1 MIGLLSKILTGRL
14 LHIGSLLGT
23 LNRPILYSRQVTLAG
38 VWKNSWMYHVSS
50 PVTLSF
56 RLISFEPLGRL
67 LVSIPISSNMVAV
80 YTRRRRGEFDS
91 VSEEG
96 LDLSVFCFGTRT
108 FGLFVFF
115 FAGSSIPL
123 RSFPL
128 VTAITCLTI
137 AARPFSSNNGQLG
150 SISPFRKRV
159 ASLLR
164 WNTLRLINST
174 TCLASNAALSAASAT
189 SFKSSIVFTFF
200 DRTDILLLLSSRA
213 LRASPSICSALSA
226 RIFSF
231 SALAFAFLAS
241 DSASLTLPKALSRS
255 FFIKASLDSYSLRV
269 SSSIA
274 LFSSSKKLTY
284 SLRLTNSLVKRTF
297 SMRKIWSSNCMLSLV
312 SMYAKVLKISEIC
325 NYL

>member
-1 MIGLLSKILTGRL
+1 
-14 LHIGSLLGT
+14 
-23 LNRPILYSRQVTLAG
+23 
-38 VWKNSWMYHVSS
+38 
-50 PVTLSF
+50 
-56 RLISFEPLGRL
+56 
-67 LVSIPISSNMVAV
+67 MVAV
-80 YTRRRRGEFDS
+80 YTRRRQGVFDS
-91 VSEEG
+91 VSKEG

-115 FAGSSIPL
+115 FAESSIPL

-231 SALAFAFLAS
+231 SALKLAAWTS
-241 DSASLTLPKALSRS
+241 FSASLAFAKALSRS
-255 FFIKASLDSYSLRV
+255 ISIKEILSSYSWRV
-269 SSSIA
+269 SSSTV
-274 LFSSSKKLTY
+274 LFSSSKKL
-284 SLRLTNSLVKRTF
+284 
-297 SMRKIWSSNCMLSLV
+297 
-312 SMYAKVLKISEIC
+312 A
-325 NYL
+325 